1 MVQSYRQLEVW
12 QYAMELAEKCCQT
25 TRTFPREE
33 LFGLTSQ
40 IRRAASSIPANIAE
54 GQGRDH
60 TKEFL
65 KHLSIARGSL
75 MEVETHLMVATWFPQ
90 LPPGRVQGLVLA
102 TRDRDTAHAA
112 LTRRG
117 VALAAIAQQPYGR
130 EATCT
135 DPDGHGWVRHE
146 PAASG

>member
-1 MVQSYRQLEVW
+1 MPGTRW
-12 QYAMELAEKCCQT
+12 IRLAL
-25 TRTFPREE
+25 P
-33 LFGLTSQ
+33 
-40 IRRAASSIPANIAE
+40 
-54 GQGRDH
+54 
-60 TKEFL
+60 
-65 KHLSIARGSL
+65 
-75 MEVETHLMVATWFPQ
+75 EVETHLMVATWFPQ